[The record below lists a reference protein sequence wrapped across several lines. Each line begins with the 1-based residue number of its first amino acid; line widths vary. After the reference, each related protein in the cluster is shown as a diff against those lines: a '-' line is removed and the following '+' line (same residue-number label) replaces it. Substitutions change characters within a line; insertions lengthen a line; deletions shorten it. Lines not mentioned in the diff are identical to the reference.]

1 MKNLATTKMSS
12 KGQVVIPEDIRN
24 RLKLTTGS
32 RFVVVGNNDVIILKA
47 IQPPSMDEFN
57 DLLKEARKK
66 AKKARLKRSDIS
78 DAVGQVR
85 HQNKWESY
93 WIQMFLFRVYFS
105 AVRRTKYLKAWREGR
120 LVLVV
125 SPDIL
130 EEYYRVGENL
140 SKRYTEVDITPVLE
154 FVTIN
159 AFIDKS

>member
-85 HQNKWESY
+85 HQNK
-93 WIQMFLFRVYFS
+93 
-105 AVRRTKYLKAWREGR
+105 
-120 LVLVV
+120 
-125 SPDIL
+125 
-130 EEYYRVGENL
+130 
-140 SKRYTEVDITPVLE
+140 
-154 FVTIN
+154 
-159 AFIDKS
+159 

>member
-78 DAVGQVR
+78 DAVVQVR
-85 HQNKWESY
+85 QKNK
-93 WIQMFLFRVYFS
+93 
-105 AVRRTKYLKAWREGR
+105 
-120 LVLVV
+120 
-125 SPDIL
+125 
-130 EEYYRVGENL
+130 
-140 SKRYTEVDITPVLE
+140 
-154 FVTIN
+154 
-159 AFIDKS
+159 